1 MSRMLT
7 EDVTENF
14 ERMKDAFR
22 MFDKVGIYS
31 AKSLSVNEFS
41 REKEIISKIVQIQ
54 NDF

>member
-22 MFDKVGIYS
+22 MFDKVGIYF
-31 AKSLSVNEFS
+31 AKSLSINELK
-41 REKEIISKIVQIQ
+41 KEIISKIVQIQ

>member
-22 MFDKVGIYS
+22 MFDKVGIYYG
-31 AKSLSVNEFS
+31 KSILVNQFN
-41 REKEIISKIVQIQ
+41 EKKK
-54 NDF
+54 

>member
-31 AKSLSVNEFS
+31 AKSLSVNEFEEE
-41 REKEIISKIVQIQ
+41 REIISKIVQIQ